1 MKFRQT
7 ILARTV
13 RQVVAIGTGSPRID
27 AVQKIKDKYKF
38 LTAPERYQDIFPQN
52 PAQPITFQGG
62 QITIDKR
69 DVGILQIQFLQNM
82 IVVDTQTSTDDSDW
96 IVEDYINSANKEHPE
111 SITPTGVPYYVSQ
124 IEFNLEK
131 PPEVPPQFQDAA
143 KIIDR
148 FLADYGETV
157 PKFQPWGMS
166 LNIDGH
172 ELGVLPP
179 AFFAL
184 ERRVGFPF
192 NAKVFFSQAPLRT
205 KDHLVVLEKL
215 DSIIH

>member
-13 RQVVAIGTGSPRID
+13 RQVVAIGDGSPRID
-27 AVQKIKDKYKF
+27 GVHKLTDKYKF
-38 LTAPERYQDIFPQN
+38 LKAPEFFQEVFPQN
-52 PAQPITFQGG
+52 PLQPITFQAGK
-62 QITIDKR
+62 ITIDKR
-69 DVGILQIQFLQNM
+69 EVGIVQIQFVQNM

-96 IVEDYINSANKEHPE
+96 IVDDFISTANTEHPE
-111 SITPTGVPYYVSQ
+111 SITPTGPAHYVSQ
-124 IEFNLEK
+124 IELSLEK
-131 PPEVPPQFQDAA
+131 PPDLAPQLEDAA
-143 KIIDR
+143 KTIDR
-148 FLADYGETV
+148 FLAGYGETV
-157 PKFQPWGMS
+157 PKFALWGTT

-172 ELGVLPP
+172 ELGVLAP

-192 NAKVFFSQAPLRT
+192 PAKVFFSQAPLRT
-205 KDHLVVLEKL
+205 KDHLAVLEKL